1 MALGTVS
8 SGGRRPEAECR
19 WRAFQQIARR
29 VWSDNCH
36 KSSACGMR
44 TRPGVRS
51 CTKGNEGGQNLPGAG
66 RTRGTA
72 RPPPAL
78 RDAAAPSGAR
88 SAPRR
93 LRHTSRSAART
104 SGRKRWLR
112 HASDGKRQAL
122 RKPECPDP
130 VRCDGSTRLERPPE
144 DKAAGCNWAL
154 AAAKQRFRG
163 RNRSNRP
170 RLI

>member
-1 MALGTVS
+1 RKLGFCKATVKLKRAA
-8 SGGRRPEAECR
+8 GQLGIVCYQLDDMGQYMYEDPEA
-19 WRAFQQIARR
+19 
-29 VWSDNCH
+29 
-36 KSSACGMR
+36 

-51 CTKGNEGGQNLPGAG
+51 CTKGNEGEQNLPGAG

-72 RPPPAL
+72 RPPPSL

-93 LRHTSRSAART
+93 LRHTCRSAART
-104 SGRKRWLR
+104 SGRRRWLR

-130 VRCDGSTRLERPPE
+130 VRCDGSTRLELPP
-144 DKAAGCNWAL
+144 
-154 AAAKQRFRG
+154 
-163 RNRSNRP
+163 
-170 RLI
+170 